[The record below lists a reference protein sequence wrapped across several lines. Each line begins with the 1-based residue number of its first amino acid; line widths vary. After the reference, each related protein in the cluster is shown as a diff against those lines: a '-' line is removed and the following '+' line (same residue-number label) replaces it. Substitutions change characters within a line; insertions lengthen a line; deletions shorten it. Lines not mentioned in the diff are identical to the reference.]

1 MICFIE
7 TNTIAMDFQNVR
19 LQYLNV
25 ARTAYLVILT
35 IYMNHI
41 CQVINDKITKTD
53 LQVIDYYYWTD
64 QKGTC
69 LAPGPNFCANQFHF
83 LFFLFLDVVY
93 VQLLGPNVQFHMLV
107 LRRRSISMHSRKCNS
122 TFFLTS

>member
-53 LQVIDYYYWTD
+53 LQVIDYYY
-64 QKGTC
+64 
-69 LAPGPNFCANQFHF
+69 
-83 LFFLFLDVVY
+83 
-93 VQLLGPNVQFHMLV
+93 
-107 LRRRSISMHSRKCNS
+107 
-122 TFFLTS
+122 